1 MKLNGYVIAII
12 SVFIPLVISAL
23 YLLPKF
29 NIDPKYTSFLPA
41 LNATINATTT
51 VVLVLAWV
59 AIRKGRRA
67 RHQQLMLTA
76 LGLSIVFLLSYLT
89 YHSTSEETKF
99 GGEGVIRYVY
109 YFILLTHII
118 LAGIIVPLVLL
129 TLNRA
134 LSEKYDKHRKL
145 ARITLPLWLYVAI
158 SGVLVYL
165 LISPYYA

>member
-12 SVFIPLVISAL
+12 SVFVPLVISVL

-29 NIDPKYTSFLPA
+29 DIDPSYTSFLPT
-41 LNATINATTT
+41 LNAIINGTTT
-51 VVLVLAWV
+51 IVLVLAWI
-59 AIRKGRRA
+59 AIRKRKRA
-67 RHQQLMLTA
+67 KHQQLMLTA
-76 LGLSIVFLLSYLT
+76 LSLSVIFLLSYLT

-99 GGEGVIRYVY
+99 GGEGVIRYIY
-109 YFILLTHII
+109 YFILLTHIV
-118 LAGIIVPLVLL
+118 LAGIIVPMVLL

-134 LSEKYDKHRKL
+134 LMERYDKHRKL
-145 ARITLPLWLYVAI
+145 ARITLPLWLYVTV